1 MTLADIKTHLKLLLT
16 NDIGKALEQLKSVT
30 EDNDLFNTVILQQGT
45 YNGLKKDM
53 VNGITTEANATQQL
67 NRLRYNFTQIIDDIE
82 EEQIIME
89 KATQLFQKSDTPSS
103 DDTNVD
109 HNNTPT
115 NGSTSDIYISYAW
128 GGESEKIVDQ
138 LDKEL
143 QVKGIKITRDKRD
156 LGYKG
161 SIVSFMEDIGK
172 GNKIIVVIS
181 EKYLKSENCMFEL
194 TQIYENKDFSK
205 RIYPIILEDSKI
217 YSPVSRISYIKYW
230 NDKITELDEAIKSA
244 GTSLNMTEVQKELNN
259 YGDIRASF
267 DKMAFILK
275 DMNALTP
282 EMHQNQNFQTLYDV
296 LIS

>member
-1 MTLADIKTHLKLLLT
+1 MTLTDIKTHLKLLLT

-30 EDNDLFNTVILQQGT
+30 KDNDLFNTVILQQGT
-45 YNGLKKDM
+45 YNGLKKNM
-53 VNGITTEANATQQL
+53 QNGITSEANANQQM

-82 EEQIIME
+82 EEQIIIE
-89 KATQLFQKSDTPSS
+89 KATQLFQKSNAPSS
-103 DDTNVD
+103 DDNNIS

-115 NGSTSDIYISYAW
+115 NSTSDIYISYAW
-128 GGESEKIVDQ
+128 GGDSEKIVDQ

-143 QVKGIKITRDKRD
+143 QAKGIKVTRDKRD

-161 SIVSFMEDIGK
+161 SIVGFMEDIGK

-194 TQIYENKDFSK
+194 TQIYENKDFAK
-205 RIYPIILEDSKI
+205 RIFPIILEDSKI

-267 DKMAFILK
+267 DKMAFVLK

-282 EMHQNQNFQTLYDV
+282 EMHKNQNFQTLYDE
-296 LIS
+296 LTS